1 MLPPESSPTTSAAVH
16 ESNISV
22 LKFATP
28 AHPTH
33 WLICAQAKTDNL
45 AKDPAAAARGLA
57 AFSVGLDPKN
67 PYVTQQTNTQFLWYE
82 LDVESN
88 LYR

>member
-1 MLPPESSPTTSAAVH
+1 MTLPAR
-16 ESNISV
+16 IKYIDV
-22 LKFATP
+22 LVADD
-28 AHPTH
+28 
-33 WLICAQAKTDNL
+33 AKTDNL

-82 LDVESN
+82 LDVESDGA
-88 LYR
+88 LTGAPDEDEDTHLQATQK